1 MKDGEIKIRGI
12 FCNQMIKVVVKLEI
26 LADSVVSSQSKLA
39 SDKV

>member
-12 FCNQMIKVVVKLEI
+12 FCNQIKVVVKLDV